1 MSVTSPHA
9 SPFAATA
16 PGARQ
21 AVYAQ
26 LAKDGTV
33 HQILLPGDQ
42 PAWLVTG
49 YDEVRQV
56 LGDPRFVKTG
66 SPMRDAIQ
74 NLPEDVERAIS
85 SDMLH
90 LDPPDH
96 TRLRRLVS
104 AAFTRRRV
112 EALTPRITS
121 LADELLDAMAASVES
136 PVAASIETRD
146 RVDLIDAYAF
156 PLPMTVICELLG
168 VPSDDAAEF
177 RGWSATIVTGALIG
191 PERWI
196 SAAIALVGYIRSLLD
211 AKRRTPADDLLS
223 ALVATHDGEDRLS
236 EDELTS
242 MVFLLLIAGH
252 ETTVNLIGN
261 GAHTL
266 LAHPDQLALLRAEP
280 ARLPAFLE
288 EILRY
293 EGPVQV
299 ATPRFTAEAVVL
311 GGVTIPAGETVVPA
325 LMPAN
330 RDGAHFADATAF
342 DPTRHQ
348 NPHMAFGHGIH
359 HCLGA
364 PLARLE
370 GRIALDRLFTRFPVV
385 RLAVPA
391 DELTWRPSFLM
402 HGLSSL
408 PVTLR

>member
-1 MSVTSPHA
+1 MAVISPHP
-9 SPFAATA
+9 SPFSATE
-16 PGARQ
+16 PGERQMAYARL
-21 AVYAQ
+21 AQ
-26 LAKDGTV
+26 DGPV
-33 HQILLPGDQ
+33 HYVTLPDGQ

-56 LGDPRFVKTG
+56 LSDPRFIKAG
-66 SPMRDAIQ
+66 PPPGNLAQAMPEHIQQAI
-74 NLPEDVERAIS
+74 N

-112 EALTPRITS
+112 DALTPRITA
-121 LADELLDAMAASVES
+121 LANELLDVMAEQAHVES
-136 PVAASIETRD
+136 RI
-146 RVDLIDAYAF
+146 DLIDAYAF

-168 VPSDDAAEF
+168 VPSADAAEF
-177 RGWSATIVTGALIG
+177 RSWSGTIVTGSFVG
-191 PERWI
+191 PERWVE
-196 SAAIALVGYIRSLLD
+196 AATALVGYIQSMLS
-211 AKRRTPADDLLS
+211 AKRRAPADDLLS
-223 ALVATHDGEDRLS
+223 ALVATRDGGDRLT

-252 ETTVNLIGN
+252 ETTVNLISN
-261 GAHTL
+261 GVHTL

-280 ARLPAFLE
+280 ARLPAFVE

-311 GGVTIPAGETVVPA
+311 GGATIPAGETVVPA
-325 LMPAN
+325 LMSAN
-330 RDGAHFADATAF
+330 RDRAHFTDATAF
-342 DPTRHQ
+342 DPARDQ

-370 GRIALDRLFTRFPVV
+370 GRIALDRLFTRFPAI

-391 DELTWRPSFLM
+391 DELIWRPSFLM
-402 HGLSSL
+402 HGLSTL

>member
-1 MSVTSPHA
+1 MSVTPPHA

-16 PGARQ
+16 PGERQ
-21 AVYAQ
+21 ALYAQ
-26 LAKDGTV
+26 LAKDGSV

-49 YDEVRQV
+49 YDDVRQM
-56 LGDPRFVKTG
+56 LADPRFVKTP
-66 SPMRDAIQ
+66 SPMGDAIQ
-74 NLPEDVERAIS
+74 ALPEDVERAIS

-112 EALTPRITS
+112 EALAPRITA
-121 LADELLDAMAASVES
+121 LADELLDSMAASVQ
-136 PVAASIETRD
+136 AQGH
-146 RVDLIDAYAF
+146 VDLIDAYAF

-177 RGWSATIVTGALIG
+177 RGWSNTIVTGVLIG
-191 PERWI
+191 PERWM
-196 SAAIALVGYIRSLLD
+196 AAATALVGYIRSLLD

-223 ALVATHDGEDRLS
+223 ALVATRDGQDRLS

-261 GAHTL
+261 GVHTL
-266 LAHPDQLALLRAEP
+266 LTHPDHLTLLRAEP

-311 GGVTIPAGETVVPA
+311 GGVTIPAGQTVVPA
-325 LMPAN
+325 LMSAN
-330 RDGAHFADATAF
+330 RDDTQFDRPTVF
-342 DPTRHQ
+342 DPGRAQ
-348 NPHMAFGHGIH
+348 NQHLAFGHGIH

-370 GRIALDRLFTRFPVV
+370 GRIALDRLLTRFPAM
-385 RLAVPA
+385 RLAVRSEDLA
-391 DELTWRPSFLM
+391 WRPSFLM
-402 HGLSSL
+402 HGLNSL
-408 PVTLR
+408 PVALH

>member
-16 PGARQ
+16 PGERQ
-21 AVYAQ
+21 AIYAQ
-26 LAKDGTV
+26 LAKDGSV

-56 LGDPRFVKTG
+56 LADPRFIKSG
-66 SPMRDAIQ
+66 SPMGDAIQ
-74 NLPEDVERAIS
+74 ALPEDVELAIS

-112 EALTPRITS
+112 EALTPRITA
-121 LADELLDAMAASVES
+121 LADELLGAMAASVQ
-136 PVAASIETRD
+136 TQD
-146 RVDLIDAYAF
+146 HVDLIDAYAF

-191 PERWI
+191 PERWTA
-196 SAAIALVGYIRSLLD
+196 AAIDLVGYIRSLLET
-211 AKRRTPADDLLS
+211 KRRTPADDLLS

-261 GAHTL
+261 GVHTL
-266 LAHPDQLALLRAEP
+266 LAHPDQLALLRADP

-288 EILRY
+288 EILRF

-299 ATPRFTAEAVVL
+299 ATPRFTAEALVL
-311 GGVTIPAGETVVPA
+311 GGVMIPAGQTVVPA

-330 RDGAHFADATAF
+330 RDDGHFERPRVF
-342 DPTRHQ
+342 DPARAQ

-370 GRIALDRLFTRFPVV
+370 GRIALDRLLTRFPAV
-385 RLAVPA
+385 RLAVRSEDLA
-391 DELTWRPSFLM
+391 WRPSFLM
-402 HGLSSL
+402 HGLSTL

>member
-1 MSVTSPHA
+1 MSVASPHV

-16 PGARQ
+16 PGERQ

-26 LAKDGTV
+26 LAKAGSV

-56 LGDPRFVKTG
+56 LGDPRFVKSG
-66 SPMRDAIQ
+66 SPFGDAIQ
-74 NLPEDVERAIS
+74 ELPEDVERAIS

-112 EALTPRITS
+112 EALAPRITA
-121 LADELLDAMAASVES
+121 LADELLDAMAASAQEQ
-136 PVAASIETRD
+136 D
-146 RVDLIDAYAF
+146 HVDLIDAYAF

-191 PERWI
+191 PERWTA
-196 SAAIALVGYIRSLLD
+196 AAIALVGYIRSLLD

-223 ALVATHDGEDRLS
+223 ALVATRDGEDRLS

-261 GAHTL
+261 GVHTL
-266 LAHPDQLALLRAEP
+266 LAHPDQLAQLRAEP

-293 EGPVQV
+293 EGPAQV
-299 ATPRFTAEAVVL
+299 ATPRFTAEEVVL
-311 GGVTIPAGETVVPA
+311 GGVTIPAGDTVVPA
-325 LMPAN
+325 LMSAN

-342 DPTRHQ
+342 DPGRGQ

-370 GRIALDRLFTRFPVV
+370 GRIALDRLFARFPAI

-391 DELTWRPSFLM
+391 DDLTWRPSFLM
-402 HGLSSL
+402 HGLSTL